1 MEYFGIKAHFGGL
14 FLYFNRLKFHLIICK
29 IFLLFLKEDK
39 FDIYN
44 TYTSKI
50 G

>member
-29 IFLLFLKEDK
+29 NFLLFLE
-39 FDIYN
+39 
-44 TYTSKI
+44 KI
-50 G
+50 N